1 MTMQVIGA
9 EDIKRTLEQIAPKH
23 SRNLMRATVQG
34 IASEISKESKKRA
47 PKDTGDLKKAIF
59 AKRKKSPP
67 DKPVSEVIVR
77 HGSQAKYDA
86 FYWRFVEYGT
96 VKQSAQPFIKPSEE
110 LVGANLNAILTAQ
123 FGKKLEA
130 LLKRERKK
138 QAKA

>member
-1 MTMQVIGA
+1 MTMQVIGT
-9 EDIKRTLEQIAPKH
+9 EDIKRTLEEIAPKY

-34 IASEISKESKKRA
+34 IASEISKESKKRV
-47 PKDTGDLKKAIF
+47 PKLSGVTKRAIT
-59 AKRKKSPP
+59 AKRKKSHP

-77 HGSQAKYDA
+77 HGNEAKYDA

-96 VKQSAQPFIKPSEE
+96 VKQSAQPFIKPAEE
-110 LVGANLNAILTAQ
+110 LVGANLNAVLTEQ